1 MAHKTILSVQDFSS
15 VGRCSLTAA
24 IPIINACG
32 QEIVGL
38 PTSLLSTQT
47 AGIKGF
53 TFVDL
58 ADNMIPAYKH
68 WEKLGIHFD
77 CFYSGFLGSME
88 TADAAIK
95 MVKSLKKTGTLICV
109 DPAMAEDGKLY
120 KIFNNEY
127 KEKMIELCKLADI
140 VMPNFT
146 EGTMLAGINMQLEP
160 NEANARMILKILNT
174 NGYKTVLLSGVTPDE
189 DRTGTALLDNGR
201 ITFQYNKRINSY
213 IHGAGDILSS
223 VFVGKMMSGMAKE
236 KSAQAAVNFCYEV
249 IKFSLAKKADLRYG
263 MFIEQ
268 CLPLLYS
275 NK

>member
-1 MAHKTILSVQDFSS
+1 MAHKTILSIQDFSS

-24 IPIINACG
+24 IPIISACG

-68 WEKLGIHFD
+68 WEKLAIKFD
-77 CFYSGFLGSME
+77 AFYSGFLGSLA
-88 TADAAIK
+88 TVDSAITIA
-95 MVKSLKKTGTLICV
+95 KSLKKKGTYISV

-120 KIFNNEY
+120 KIFNEEY
-127 KEKMIELCKLADI
+127 KSKMIELCKIADL

-146 EGTMLAGINMQLEP
+146 EGTMLADINIELEP
-160 NEANARMILKILNT
+160 NEHNARMILKILASK
-174 NGYKTVLLSGVTPDE
+174 GYKTVLLSGITPDL
-189 DRTGTALLDNGR
+189 DRIGTALLDNGR
-201 ITFQYNKRINSY
+201 ITFQYNKKIDSY

-223 VFVGKMMSGMAKE
+223 VFIGKMMSGMSKE
-236 KSAQAAVNFCYEV
+236 KSAQYAVNFCYEV
-249 IKFSLAKKADLRYG
+249 IKLSISKKADVRFG
-263 MFIEQ
+263 MYIEQ
-268 CLPLLYS
+268 CLPLLY
-275 NK
+275 K